1 MPATFHI
8 PGPLRQFIAGRDTV
22 EIADTPATLADALS
36 ALWNLYPGLRDRIAN
51 EQGHVREHINIFI
64 GEEDVR
70 YIGGLLS
77 TVAPNSEIWIVPNIS
92 GGTRY

>member
-8 PGPLRQFIAGRDTV
+8 PGPLRQFVEGRDTV
-22 EIADTPATLADALS
+22 EIKDAPATLADALS
-36 ALWNLYPGLRDRIAN
+36 ALWLLYPPLRDRIAT

-70 YIGGLLS
+70 YTGGLS
-77 TVAPNSEIWIVPNIS
+77 TPVPANSAIWIVPNIS
-92 GGTRY
+92 GGTG